1 MNTLPTV
8 EWMSG
13 ALAAARGNAHRSTD
27 RVLGFWGTDATAE
40 ALPSPATFAL
50 VEQPDGLVLVRED
63 CGTCH
68 GSGVESCPHG
78 LMEEHGGDEHLQPC
92 PGAGLCPDCLGVPLL
107 AWYRVCD
114 QCDNGERVVTIQ
126 TTIEPARREDFGP
139 CRNCVGVDGRSL
151 VKVRRNP

>member
-1 MNTLPTV
+1 MNTLPTIEV
-8 EWMSG
+8 RQAIDVKARKEVTLLTGGRPDSG
-13 ALAAARGNAHRSTD
+13 TY
-27 RVLGFWGTDATAE
+27 
-40 ALPSPATFAL
+40 AL

-63 CGTCH
+63 CGNRYCVNGKIVAATDAYDNPL
-68 GSGVESCPHG
+68 GYA
-78 LMEEHGGDEHLQPC
+78 PC
-92 PGAGLCPDCLGVPLL
+92 PTCLGAPLL

-114 QCDNGERVVTIQ
+114 QCDGTGRRFVTIQ